1 MQAIGRISE
10 ICRYPVKSMA
20 GESLPSAALGWHGV
34 EGDRRFAFARRGVSG
49 GVPWLTA
56 SKLPSLVTYIP
67 LRDADASDGA
77 LPSRVRTPAGQELG
91 LRSEALRLEL
101 EAAHGAPL
109 ELIEIRNG
117 IFDDAPVS
125 LITTATIAAIAE
137 GAEIALDFRRFRP
150 NLLIEAIDAQPFHDD
165 LWVGRTIRIGEG
177 EDAPSLAICVRDV
190 RCVMIN
196 LDPATADSD
205 PRILKSAVRLNA
217 NCAGVYGTVIR
228 SGQVSRGDM
237 LYLM

>member
-1 MQAIGRISE
+1 MQAIGRVRE

-20 GESLPSAALGWHGV
+20 GESLASAALGWHGV
-34 EGDRRFAFARRGVSG
+34 EGDRRFAFARKGVSG

-56 SKLPSLVTYIP
+56 SKLPSLITYIP
-67 LRDADASDGA
+67 LRDADASAGA
-77 LPSRVRTPAGQELG
+77 LPSRVRTPAGQELD
-91 LRSEALRLEL
+91 LRSDALRLEL
-101 EAAHGAPL
+101 EAAHGAPV
-109 ELIEIRNG
+109 ELMEISNG

-137 GAEIALDFRRFRP
+137 GAEMALDFRRFRP

-165 LWVGRTIRIGEG
+165 QWVGRTIRIGEG

-196 LDPATADSD
+196 LDPATAASD
-205 PRILKSAVRLNA
+205 PRVLKSAVRLNA

-228 SGQVSRGDM
+228 SGRVSRGDM